1 MKRIIKFIPVLLLMP
16 LLLAS
21 CAGEKIR
28 TKQESGKPGVVR
40 FSLTSSLRA
49 MGDENILHPTPALD
63 REKSVEKLYA
73 VVYRTSSGLHY
84 KTVECTKT
92 TGDNY
97 EFDNEKSGDFYFFL
111 VANPDADLI
120 TALEG
125 GPSTPE
131 DLGELVA
138 KQTPGEDKDATN
150 FLMTSDRVNVT
161 VKSKQSTTIPNSIK
175 LIRVAAR
182 FDFYNKIE
190 DLVINKITF
199 NKRYTT
205 SHLFAQVKQME
216 GLTSTTDKTY
226 DGTLFQGGA
235 LTGTIYGYETD
246 TRGETYFTIE
256 ATYKGKPLN
265 PEVVRLDNFVIKR
278 NHLYN
283 IILHELGGA
292 VDPNN
297 PGSEFGKLK
306 YEIKVADW
314 EEGEQFNVS
323 EDEVQKPLIV
333 EYDAELANAPYMT
346 PYLKNSQKDIYT
358 TTKEAAEVTIK
369 LYTYVREGTIDFKEG
384 YTPAAEV
391 NLEEVGHSVK
401 DPATGRITRTYK
413 LTLPKQDG
421 YVAFN
426 NFDASD
432 KLIAPK
438 FFEIPLVAKIFSG
451 ERTKEFKVKHG
462 RIKMPTEYLSE
473 MPLNK
478 AGDGFATVGNKISEV
493 GFFTHQFEAV
503 PRFEECTIGGKAY
516 HLPKDYYEM
525 TSLFPIRYGNNCYI
539 GEGDEVLDR
548 KDNMLEWVVFPGWL
562 KAGVNKKNFI
572 SKLASDYRTDKANH
586 VGYGLRFKQDMRLGL
601 GNMLCI
607 AYRFEWVGDFQQVN
621 WEDDIIPSYCKV
633 TTRYLGSN
641 WDGNVDAIANE
652 AFWTSNTESDV
663 TRILYA
669 FGEIDQLYSKDHPGY
684 DRDLGIE
691 VSLLAVKIYE
701 NKGDKRPYTAVL
713 NKQYWASN
721 LAQYLNRSTKE
732 ESSAVPIWLF
742 SNE

>member
-1 MKRIIKFIPVLLLMP
+1 MKRIIRYIPVLLLMP

-120 TALEG
+120 TSLEA

-138 KQTPGEDKDATN
+138 KQTPGEDNAATN
-150 FLMTSDRVNVT
+150 FLMTSDRVNVK

-190 DLVINKITF
+190 GLVINKITF

-205 SHLFAQVKQME
+205 SHLFAQVKQMD

-226 DGTLFQGGA
+226 DGALFQGGA

-256 ATYKGKPLN
+256 ATYKGEPLN
-265 PEVVRLDNFVIKR
+265 PEVVRLENFVIKR

-314 EEGEQFNVS
+314 EEGEEFVVDES
-323 EDEVQKPLIV
+323 EVKMALRVD
-333 EYDAELANAPYMT
+333 YDAELANAPYMT
-346 PYLKNSQKDIYT
+346 PYLKNSQKNIYT
-358 TTKEAAEVTIK
+358 TTKDATVVTFK
-369 LYTYVREGTIDFKEG
+369 LYTYLRDGSLSFAEG
-384 YTPAAEV
+384 YTPENGVALSKV
-391 NLEEVGHSVK
+391 NTEKEQN
-401 DPATGRITRTYK
+401 TGRITQTYK
-413 LTLPKQDG
+413 LTLPKRDNF
-421 YVAFN
+421 VAYN
-426 NFDASD
+426 KFDASNV
-432 KLIAPK
+432 LVAPE
-438 FFEIPLVAKIFSG
+438 FYEIPLVAKNFSG
-451 ERTKEFKVKHG
+451 MTTKEFTVKHG
-462 RIKMPTEYLSE
+462 RPKMPLEYLSKT
-473 MPLNK
+473 PLNK
-478 AGDGFATVGNKISEV
+478 AGDDFATVGNKVSEI
-493 GFFTHQFEAV
+493 GYFTQKGDAI
-503 PRFEECTIGGKAY
+503 PRFKECDIKGKKY
-516 HLPKDYYEM
+516 HMPLVYQEL
-525 TSLFPIRYGNNCYI
+525 TSIVTSGNRFGNDKSAIHQYTPIFSEY
-539 GEGDEVLDR
+539 
-548 KDNMLEWVVFPGWL
+548 VVFPCWV
-562 KAGVNKKNFI
+562 KAGVNKRNYI
-572 SKLASDYRTDKANH
+572 SELKTECLNNH
-586 VGYGLRFKQDMRLGL
+586 DLGRGYALRFKNEEKFGL
-601 GNMLCI
+601 GNLLAM
-607 AYRFEWVGDFQQVN
+607 AYRYEWVGDFAFVGEAGN
-621 WEDDIIPSYCKV
+621 EVVSYFKI
-633 TTRYLGSN
+633 TSRYLGPN
-641 WDGNVDAIANE
+641 WNGSVRDLQNEDFWRNDNANDAVRTI
-652 AFWTSNTESDV
+652 
-663 TRILYA
+663 YPM
-669 FGEIDQLYSKDHPGY
+669 GEIDLYYNTGDPTRDRKIGIAALILTSQFSGEEDVYAKAAWLTAQSLSSSKLKMAN
-684 DRDLGIE
+684 R
-691 VSLLAVKIYE
+691 K
-701 NKGDKRPYTAVL
+701 
-713 NKQYWASN
+713 N
-721 LAQYLNRSTKE
+721 LPSIAF
-732 ESSAVPIWLF
+732 PIWLF